1 MKRRYRII
9 FPETRVRSAIG
20 QSVCCA
26 LADPTQ
32 GLGNTVQRVLA
43 ENPFVAVSSL
53 IGCSPPHSG
62 LTGLGGKGL
71 DQEEFLIQGKVNRS
85 LLIRPR
91 SSHLAVS

>member
-1 MKRRYRII
+1 M
-9 FPETRVRSAIG
+9 VRSAIG

-62 LTGLGGKGL
+62 LTGLGEKGL
-71 DQEEFLIQGKVNRS
+71 DQEFLIQGEVDRS